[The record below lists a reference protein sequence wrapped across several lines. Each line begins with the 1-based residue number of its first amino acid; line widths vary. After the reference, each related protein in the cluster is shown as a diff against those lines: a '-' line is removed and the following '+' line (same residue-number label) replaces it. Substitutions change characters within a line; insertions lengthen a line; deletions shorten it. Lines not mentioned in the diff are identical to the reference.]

1 MGAPVITSQTTV
13 MCGHGGSATHVPTN
27 LRVRVG
33 GAPVAVA
40 SDQHVVAGCALTS
53 VPSTPC
59 TTLTWSV
66 PALRVRAGGVPVL
79 VQSSVPMGIGP
90 GVVVAGQFRV
100 MAT

>member
-1 MGAPVITSQTTV
+1 MGTPVITSQTTV

-27 LRVRVG
+27 MRVRI
-33 GAPVAVA
+33 ASMPVAVA
-40 SDQHVVAGCALTS
+40 SDQHVVAGCSLSS

-66 PALRVRAGGVPVL
+66 PALRVKAGGVPVL
-79 VQSSVPMGIGP
+79 VQTSVPMGIGP
-90 GVVVAGQFRV
+90 GVVAVGQVRV

>member
-1 MGAPVITSQTTV
+1 MGTSIITSQTTV

-27 LRVRVG
+27 MRVRIG

-40 SDQHVVAGCALTS
+40 SDQHIAAGCALAS

-66 PALRVRAGGVPVL
+66 PAMRVKAGGVPVL
-79 VQSSVPMGIGP
+79 VQTSIPMGIGP
-90 GVVVAGQFRV
+90 GIVAAGQMRV